1 MIVFSKLSKKE
12 ETLIVK
18 VLDKYLFE
26 TFEEL
31 YSQFDFDLFG
41 CEGYT
46 TDRMIKETYNIYT
59 KDKEKECGAL
69 GIKIV
74 NIEVSSNEK

>member
-1 MIVFSKLSKKE
+1 M
-12 ETLIVK
+12 
-18 VLDKYLFE
+18 
-26 TFEEL
+26 
-31 YSQFDFDLFG
+31 
-41 CEGYT
+41 
-46 TDRMIKETYNIYT
+46 DRMIKETYNIYT